1 MASRVLGALMRT
13 GLYPFALLAVLV
25 SGCALQR
32 AEIAQQ
38 AQHQMVGL
46 SREQVLQCMGPPG
59 NKMADGATEVW
70 SYEFGNNH
78 TSVFGTGN
86 SSTTGSI
93 DSTTTFGSRD
103 ATTTGS
109 VSANTTSYG
118 SAVAT
123 TRHCTV
129 NVVMANG
136 YVSRVN
142 YSGPTGGLI
151 TEGEQCAFAVQNCT
165 K

>member
-1 MASRVLGALMRT
+1 MHGAARKQN
-13 GLYPFALLAVLV
+13 G
-25 SGCALQR
+25 GW
-32 AEIAQQ
+32 
-38 AQHQMVGL
+38 
-46 SREQVLQCMGPPG
+46 
-59 NKMADGATEVW
+59 ATEVW
-70 SYEFGNNH
+70 SYESGNGH
-78 TSVFGTGN
+78 TAVFGSGN
-86 SSTTGSI
+86 STTTGSI
-93 DSTTTFGSRD
+93 GGNAVF
-103 ATTTGS
+103 
-109 VSANTTSYG
+109 ANTSSTA

>member
-1 MASRVLGALMRT
+1 MRAWGYVLASV
-13 GLYPFALLAVLV
+13 GLLNA
-25 SGCALQR
+25 GCAFQR

-38 AQHQMVGL
+38 AQHQMVGM
-46 SREQVLQCMGPPG
+46 SKEQVLQCMGPPG
-59 NKMADGATEVW
+59 NKMAEGASEVW
-70 SYEFGNNH
+70 SYESGNNH

-86 SSTTGSI
+86 SNTTASVV
-93 DSTTTFGSRD
+93 S
-103 ATTTGS
+103 TGS
-109 VSANTTSYG
+109 VATGQASTTSFG

-123 TRHCTV
+123 SRHCTV
-129 NVVMANG
+129 NVVMSSG

>member
-1 MASRVLGALMRT
+1 
-13 GLYPFALLAVLV
+13 
-25 SGCALQR
+25 
-32 AEIAQQ
+32 
-38 AQHQMVGL
+38 MVGL

-70 SYEFGNNH
+70 SYESGNNH
-78 TSVFGTGN
+78 TAVIGSGN
-86 SSTTGSI
+86 STTTGSI
-93 DSTTTFGSRD
+93 NSNTVFSSGH

-109 VSANTTSYG
+109 MYANTSSFG

-129 NVVMANG
+129 NVVTANG

>member
-1 MASRVLGALMRT
+1 MRT
-13 GLYPFALLAVLV
+13 WPYALACLLSA
-25 SGCALQR
+25 GCALQR

-46 SREQVLQCMGPPG
+46 SREQVLQCMGPPA

-70 SYEFGNNH
+70 SYESGNNH
-78 TSVFGTGN
+78 TAVFGHGYST
-86 SSTTGSI
+86 TTGSI

-109 VSANTTSYG
+109 VNANTSSFG

-142 YSGPTGGLI
+142 YAGPTGGLI